1 MLSNLFLKYSKN
13 LKNIGKLPFQK
24 SLRFFLNGE
33 VKLKPRLR
41 VTPMPEVT
49 NSLKQ
54 SKKTR
59 LYLKVNF

>member
-1 MLSNLFLKYSKN
+1 MLSNLLLKY